1 LKASFYRNQLANAKI
16 VYNKHIA
23 ETPSLQ
29 FVMPSADALI
39 LRTVDF
45 SETSRIVT
53 LYTRQYGKIE
63 ALAKGG
69 RRLKGPF
76 ESSLDILARN
86 SIVFIAKKGDVLDLL
101 TESKLIRRFHV
112 CSSNLSGTLGGYYV
126 AELINS
132 FTAASDPMPALYD
145 LAVKV
150 LQQLEE
156 GTFVM
161 RTLIRF
167 EGRLL
172 QLIGQAPSLWNCVG
186 CGKPVSDI
194 RIVFGTTDGGVLCP
208 DCSPS
213 HRQTIAVTAET
224 LDTWEAL
231 VNPLDRSET
240 WKHLPIS
247 RQTLGEIRNL
257 ANQYI
262 CCLLGWKPK
271 LHDWWSVI
279 AKNER

>member
-1 LKASFYRNQLANAKI
+1 
-16 VYNKHIA
+16 
-23 ETPSLQ
+23 
-29 FVMPSADALI
+29 MPSADALI

-53 LYTRQYGKIE
+53 LYTRQFGKIE

-86 SIVFIAKKGDVLDLL
+86 SVNFIAKKGDVLDLL
-101 TESKLIRRFHV
+101 TESKLLRRFRV
-112 CSSNLSGTLGGYYV
+112 RSSNLAGTLGGYYV

-132 FTAASDPMPALYD
+132 FTVLGDPSPPLYD

-150 LQQLEE
+150 LNQLEE

-172 QLIGQAPSLWNCVG
+172 QLTGHLPSLRNCAE
-186 CGKPVSDI
+186 CGVPIPRVPEI
-194 RIVFGTTDGGVLCP
+194 RIAFGIIDGGVLCP
-208 DCSPS
+208 VCSPE
-213 HRQTIAVTAET
+213 HRHTMSVTSET
-224 LDTWEAL
+224 LDTLEAL
-231 VNPLDRSET
+231 VDPLDRSEQ
-240 WKHLPIS
+240 WKRFPMN
-247 RQTLGEIRNL
+247 RQTLGEIRRL
-257 ANQYI
+257 VNQYI
-262 CCLLGWKPK
+262 CCLLDRKPR
-271 LHDWWSVI
+271 LHDWWNVI
-279 AKNER
+279 AKHDQEKIS

>member
-1 LKASFYRNQLANAKI
+1 
-16 VYNKHIA
+16 
-23 ETPSLQ
+23 
-29 FVMPSADALI
+29 MPSADALI

-86 SIVFIAKKGDVLDLL
+86 AVTFIAKKGDVLDLL
-101 TESKLIRRFHV
+101 TESKLIRRFRV

-126 AELINS
+126 AELLNS
-132 FTAASDPMPALYD
+132 FTATDDPMPPLYD

-150 LQQLEE
+150 LNQLEE

-161 RTLIRF
+161 RTLIRY

-172 QLIGQAPSLWNCVG
+172 QLIGQAPSLRDCVG
-186 CGKPVSDI
+186 CGIAVPRVPDT
-194 RIVFGTTDGGVLCP
+194 RIVFGTADGGVLCP

-213 HRQTIAVTAET
+213 HRQTLAVTAES

-231 VNPLDRSET
+231 VNPLDRSEM
-240 WKHLPIS
+240 WKHLPMH

-262 CCLLGWKPK
+262 CCLLGWKPR
-271 LHDWWSVI
+271 LHDWWSMI
-279 AKNER
+279 AKNDIQ

>member
-1 LKASFYRNQLANAKI
+1 
-16 VYNKHIA
+16 
-23 ETPSLQ
+23 
-29 FVMPSADALI
+29 MPSADALI
-39 LRTVDF
+39 LRTIDF

-86 SIVFIAKKGDVLDLL
+86 SVTFIAKKGDVLDLL

-112 CSSNLSGTLGGYYV
+112 RSSNLAGTLGGYYA

-132 FTAASDPMPALYD
+132 FTPLDDPMPSLYD
-145 LAVKV
+145 VAVKV
-150 LQQLEE
+150 LHQLEA

-161 RTLIRF
+161 RTLLRF

-172 QLIGQAPSLWNCVG
+172 QFIGQFPSLRNCVG
-186 CGKPVSDI
+186 CNAPIPRVPET
-194 RIVFGTTDGGVLCP
+194 RIVFGMLDGGVFCP
-208 DCSPS
+208 NCLPGQK
-213 HRQTIAVTAET
+213 QTIAVTAKT
-224 LDTWEAL
+224 LDIWEAL
-231 VNPLDRSET
+231 VDPCDRSEE
-240 WKHLPIS
+240 WKHIS
-247 RQTLGEIRNL
+247 VEPQTLGAVRRL

-262 CCLLGWKPK
+262 CCLLGRKPR
-271 LHDWWSVI
+271 LHDWWNVI
-279 AKNER
+279 AKNDIEVVS

>member
-1 LKASFYRNQLANAKI
+1 
-16 VYNKHIA
+16 
-23 ETPSLQ
+23 
-29 FVMPSADALI
+29 MPSADALV

-53 LYTRQYGKIE
+53 LYTRQFGKIE

-76 ESSLDILARN
+76 ESSLDLLARN
-86 SIVFIAKKGDVLDLL
+86 AVTFIAKRGDVLDLL

-112 CSSNLSGTLGGYYV
+112 RSSNLAGTLGGYYV
-126 AELINS
+126 AELIHS
-132 FTAASDPMPALYD
+132 FTAVGDPLPALYD

-150 LQQLEE
+150 LSQLEE

-167 EGRLL
+167 EGRFL
-172 QLIGQAPSLWNCVG
+172 QLTGHLPSLRNCVE
-186 CGKPVSDI
+186 CNVLIPREPNT
-194 RIVFGTTDGGVLCP
+194 RIAFGTLDGGVLCP
-208 DCSPS
+208 DCLPG
-213 HRQTIAVTAET
+213 HRQTVTVTAET

-231 VNPLDRSET
+231 INPLDRSEE
-240 WKHLPIS
+240 WKRLSVS

-257 ANQYI
+257 VNQYI
-262 CCLLGWKPK
+262 SCLLGWRPR
-271 LHDWWSVI
+271 LYDWWNVI
-279 AKNER
+279 AKNDVG